1 MHTIHIRGPQP
12 MFFFI
17 SWKSKYSSFYTA
29 TFLLFQ
35 EHFYVFFTEGKKS
48 LGKKT
53 VTAHTQNRHSSTCR
67 FCMFTKSSRV
77 SHNYIFIGMIVF
89 LLLRM
94 GLSKNALREREGF
107 AVYKNKRWSERGN
120 VCSGWVCQKMLG
132 QRDRG
137 LWCREARGEER
148 EVTCPFWIF
157 VAGKDVEGSDPLQ
170 TRAFP
175 VEGHVGFF
183 G

>member
-1 MHTIHIRGPQP
+1 MR
-12 MFFFI
+12 
-17 SWKSKYSSFYTA
+17 SKDSYAHPFSFEEWGCPEGRFRWTPPLTYFWILCDGVWVFGLC
-29 TFLLFQ
+29 FLLVGS
-35 EHFYVFFTEGKKS
+35 VFRSFFCQFFD
-48 LGKKT
+48 
-53 VTAHTQNRHSSTCR
+53 AQN
-67 FCMFTKSSRV
+67 
-77 SHNYIFIGMIVF
+77 
-89 LLLRM
+89 LA
-94 GLSKNALREREGF
+94 ALMREREGF

-183 G
+183 WLRVGVLLDILSVHTPLSL